1 MIRIRGPFFPSL
13 PAPLRLCVFAFLP
26 SAVAAAPDLRPDG
39 PAADPTTV
47 EISGLGAGA
56 FEPAK
61 REPSALHWVP
71 DVRRPLIDPLPGK
84 FRNIYAPSIVETPEG
99 WRVFYG
105 AWDGVPTGNDRIY
118 SVTTRD
124 FLDFADRHT
133 VIEHG
138 PFQHVCN
145 VHATRLADG
154 SFTLVCTALLRDTN
168 LNKPVV
174 FTSPDGMTW
183 NGAKPPYVP
192 SSKDLLALTGYP
204 GWDSADVNGIN
215 VLLRE
220 GDAWRLYFG
229 DYRNFGQVHRASSL
243 SPRSPPSS
251 ATSAPFAYEGP
262 VLEGRLA
269 VNDVRKI
276 GGVFLMGL
284 HMNRDR
290 IWYSVSPDSRAFP
303 EAREL
308 FASLDDAEK
317 YIVAVGWVTRDDR
330 LLGVLYGAGANPNLA
345 ANRIFTRW
353 VQRRAVLVAADG
365 TRIEALGARGPE
377 RQVFKIPG
385 AGAFRGECFAEDG
398 TTRAGEIRATELTPG
413 KAYRLT
419 D

>member
-1 MIRIRGPFFPSL
+1 MVRPHVSRLPSL

-26 SAVAAAPDLRPDG
+26 SAAAAAPDLRPDG
-39 PAADPTTV
+39 PAADPATV

-84 FRNIYAPSIVETPEG
+84 FRNIYAPSIVEAPDG

-154 SFTLVCTALLRDTN
+154 SYTLVCTALLRESN

-174 FTSPDGMTW
+174 FTSPDGTIW

-192 SSKDLLALTGYP
+192 AMKDLVSLTGHP
-204 GWDSADVNGIN
+204 GWDAADVNGMN

-229 DYRNFGQVHRASSL
+229 DYRNFGKIHRASGTDG
-243 SPRSPPSS
+243 RSFS
-251 ATSAPFAYEGP
+251 YDGP

-269 VNDVRKI
+269 VNDVRRI

-303 EAREL
+303 ETREL

-317 YIVAVGWVTRDDR
+317 YIVAVGWVTRGDR

-345 ANRIFTRW
+345 ANRIFARW

-377 RQVFKIPG
+377 RQVFKIRD
-385 AGAFRGECFAEDG
+385 AGTFRIESFTEDG
-398 TTRAGEIRATELTPG
+398 TARTGETGVMELAPG